1 MVPVRVRVK
10 IKSLMGLNPVA
21 SIETCSLLNTG
32 YTGASPE
39 VILPAKLAEKLGFWP
54 PPNEAVESMY
64 DTAGGLARFYA
75 IRGAALLQVVEE
87 DVTSRELD
95 TVISPIEREVLLSGF
110 VIGEMGII
118 NLKCL

>member
-1 MVPVRVRVK
+1 MPVRVRVK

-54 PPNEAVESMY
+54 PPNESVESTY

-75 IRGAALLQVVEE
+75 H
-87 DVTSRELD
+87 
-95 TVISPIEREVLLSGF
+95 F

-118 NLKCL
+118 ILNAYKGFWRFESDPPERVRHGKRPEFW

>member
-1 MVPVRVRVK
+1 MPVRVRVK